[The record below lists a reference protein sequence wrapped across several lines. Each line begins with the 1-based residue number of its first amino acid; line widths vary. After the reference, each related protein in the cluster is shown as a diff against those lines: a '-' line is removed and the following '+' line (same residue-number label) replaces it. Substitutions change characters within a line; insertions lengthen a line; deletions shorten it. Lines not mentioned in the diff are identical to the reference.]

1 MVLKSGRFVILGY
14 QLGGFGYV
22 LTTEEAGCDL
32 LGLGFDLLVEHLP
45 EVIIFIHN

>member
-22 LTTEEAGCDL
+22 LTTEKAGCDL

-45 EVIIFIHN
+45 EVIVFIHN